1 MQRVKQRVSV
11 LDILNLHMSSNSYK
25 RWNLRLQPHSTKQL
39 PLLHNYNI
47 QNESLSQQ
55 AIYTFWCWTSFQ
67 KGLRPDRPTQ
77 PETWRSSEA
86 LQECKKNQQQIVP
99 LQPEVKV
106 GCRRGCAQHVLRL
119 CLRKSWPSCRSSKR
133 TFQRIC
139 GNRFWFWF
147 RLHVWYRI
155 EGVNR
160 MSFPPKRP
168 FSEPTQISRKKAF
181 KLSLNHPRT
190 YTCPLPSAS
199 HILVPGLKTIF
210 LPLKAS
216 LLHIQTFI
224 LECLTQ
230 GYLAY
235 CSLVSDW
242 HCYSHSFIFI
252 ALAGKIIQFWI
263 K

>member
-11 LDILNLHMSSNSYK
+11 RDILNLHMYSNSYK

-39 PLLHNYNI
+39 LLLHNYNI

-210 LPLKAS
+210 LLWKPP
-216 LLHIQTFI
+216 
-224 LECLTQ
+224 
-230 GYLAY
+230 
-235 CSLVSDW
+235 
-242 HCYSHSFIFI
+242 YSTSK
-252 ALAGKIIQFWI
+252 LSS
-263 K
+263 

>member
-1 MQRVKQRVSV
+1 MWRVSTQSCSV
-11 LDILNLHMSSNSYK
+11 SNNVSVYSTSLTYTCLQIPIKGEILGCNLI
-25 RWNLRLQPHSTKQL
+25 QP
-39 PLLHNYNI
+39 NNFYYYNI

-210 LPLKAS
+210 LLWKPP
-216 LLHIQTFI
+216 
-224 LECLTQ
+224 
-230 GYLAY
+230 
-235 CSLVSDW
+235 CSTSKLS
-242 HCYSHSFIFI
+242 S
-252 ALAGKIIQFWI
+252 
-263 K
+263 

>member
-11 LDILNLHMSSNSYK
+11 LGILNLHMSSNSYK
-25 RWNLRLQPHSTKQL
+25 RWNLRLQPHSTKQF
-39 PLLHNYNI
+39 YYYTTTI
-47 QNESLSQQ
+47 FKMKVSLSKRFTLSDAERRFRR
-55 AIYTFWCWTSFQ
+55 AIW
-67 KGLRPDRPTQ
+67 PDRPTQ

-210 LPLKAS
+210 LLWKPP
-216 LLHIQTFI
+216 
-224 LECLTQ
+224 
-230 GYLAY
+230 
-235 CSLVSDW
+235 
-242 HCYSHSFIFI
+242 YSTSK
-252 ALAGKIIQFWI
+252 LSS
-263 K
+263 

>member
-1 MQRVKQRVSV
+1 MSTQSCSVSNNVSV
-11 LDILNLHMSSNSYK
+11 YSTSLTYTCLQIPIKGEILGSNLI
-25 RWNLRLQPHSTKQL
+25 QPNNFYYYTTTIFKMKV
-39 PLLHNYNI
+39 
-47 QNESLSQQ
+47 SLSKRFTLSDAERRFRRACDQ
-55 AIYTFWCWTSFQ
+55 IVLLNQ
-67 KGLRPDRPTQ
+67 KLGEVQKP
-77 PETWRSSEA
+77 

-210 LPLKAS
+210 LLWKPP
-216 LLHIQTFI
+216 
-224 LECLTQ
+224 
-230 GYLAY
+230 
-235 CSLVSDW
+235 
-242 HCYSHSFIFI
+242 YSTSK
-252 ALAGKIIQFWI
+252 LSS
-263 K
+263 

>member
-39 PLLHNYNI
+39 LLLHNYNI

-106 GCRRGCAQHVLRL
+106 GCPRGCAQHVLRL

-139 GNRFWFWF
+139 GK
-147 RLHVWYRI
+147 
-155 EGVNR
+155 
-160 MSFPPKRP
+160 SF
-168 FSEPTQISRKKAF
+168 
-181 KLSLNHPRT
+181 
-190 YTCPLPSAS
+190 
-199 HILVPGLKTIF
+199 LVL
-210 LPLKAS
+210 
-216 LLHIQTFI
+216 IQTT
-224 LECLTQ
+224 CLIQ
-230 GYLAY
+230 NRG
-235 CSLVSDW
+235 SKPHVVSPKT
-242 HCYSHSFIFI
+242 
-252 ALAGKIIQFWI
+252 ALLRANTNI
-263 K
+263 

>member
-39 PLLHNYNI
+39 LLLHNYNI

-106 GCRRGCAQHVLRL
+106 GCLRGCAQHVLRL

-139 GNRFWFWF
+139 GNRFWFSF

-160 MSFPPKRP
+160 MSFPPK
-168 FSEPTQISRKKAF
+168 TA
-181 KLSLNHPRT
+181 
-190 YTCPLPSAS
+190 
-199 HILVPGLKTIF
+199 
-210 LPLKAS
+210 
-216 LLHIQTFI
+216 LLRANTNI
-224 LECLTQ
+224 
-230 GYLAY
+230 
-235 CSLVSDW
+235 
-242 HCYSHSFIFI
+242 
-252 ALAGKIIQFWI
+252 
-263 K
+263 

>member
-39 PLLHNYNI
+39 LLLHNYNI

-67 KGLRPDRPTQ
+67 KGLLPDRPTQ

-99 LQPEVKV
+99 LQLEVKV

-155 EGVNR
+155 EGVNACR
-160 MSFPPKRP
+160 FPQNGPSQSQHKYL
-168 FSEPTQISRKKAF
+168 ERKP
-181 KLSLNHPRT
+181 LNCR
-190 YTCPLPSAS
+190 SI
-199 HILVPGLKTIF
+199 ILVHTHVYYQV
-210 LPLKAS
+210 
-216 LLHIQTFI
+216 LHIFWSQAWRQSSCFESLPTPHPNFHLKMLDPRLLSI
-224 LECLTQ
+224 LLISFW
-230 GYLAY
+230 LA
-235 CSLVSDW
+235 LLFAQLHL
-242 HCYSHSFIFI
+242 HCTSR
-252 ALAGKIIQFWI
+252 
-263 K
+263 

>member
-39 PLLHNYNI
+39 LLLHNYNI

-86 LQECKKNQQQIVP
+86 LQECKKNQQQIFP

-199 HILVPGLKTIF
+199 HILVPGLKKSSCF
-210 LPLKAS
+210 ESLPTPHPNFHLRMLDPR
-216 LLHIQTFI
+216 LLSI
-224 LECLTQ
+224 LLISFW
-230 GYLAY
+230 LA
-235 CSLVSDW
+235 LLFAQLHL
-242 HCYSHSFIFI
+242 HCTSR
-252 ALAGKIIQFWI
+252 
-263 K
+263 

>member
-39 PLLHNYNI
+39 LLLHNYNI

-99 LQPEVKV
+99 LQLEVKV

-210 LPLKAS
+210 LLWKPP
-216 LLHIQTFI
+216 
-224 LECLTQ
+224 
-230 GYLAY
+230 
-235 CSLVSDW
+235 
-242 HCYSHSFIFI
+242 YSTSK
-252 ALAGKIIQFWI
+252 LSS
-263 K
+263 

>member
-1 MQRVKQRVSV
+1 
-11 LDILNLHMSSNSYK
+11 MSSNSYK

-39 PLLHNYNI
+39 LLLHNYNI

-119 CLRKSWPSCRSSKR
+119 CLRKSWPSCRPSKR
-133 TFQRIC
+133 TFQRVC

-155 EGVNR
+155 EEETACR
-160 MSFPPKRP
+160 FPQNGPSQSQHKYL
-168 FSEPTQISRKKAF
+168 ERKP
-181 KLSLNHPRT
+181 LNCR
-190 YTCPLPSAS
+190 SI
-199 HILVPGLKTIF
+199 ILVHIQVHYQVLHIFWSQGLKTIF
-210 LPLKAS
+210 LLWKPP
-216 LLHIQTFI
+216 
-224 LECLTQ
+224 
-230 GYLAY
+230 
-235 CSLVSDW
+235 
-242 HCYSHSFIFI
+242 YSTSK
-252 ALAGKIIQFWI
+252 LSS
-263 K
+263 

>member
-39 PLLHNYNI
+39 LLLHNYNI

-106 GCRRGCAQHVLRL
+106 GCRRGLCAT
-119 CLRKSWPSCRSSKR
+119 C
-133 TFQRIC
+133 TTI
-139 GNRFWFWF
+139 
-147 RLHVWYRI
+147 
-155 EGVNR
+155 
-160 MSFPPKRP
+160 M
-168 FSEPTQISRKKAF
+168 PTQ
-181 KLSLNHPRT
+181 KLTKLQIFEENFSTNLWK
-190 YTCPLPSAS
+190 SF
-199 HILVPGLKTIF
+199 LVL
-210 LPLKAS
+210 
-216 LLHIQTFI
+216 IQTT
-224 LECLTQ
+224 CLIQ
-230 GYLAY
+230 NRG
-235 CSLVSDW
+235 SKPHVVSPKT
-242 HCYSHSFIFI
+242 
-252 ALAGKIIQFWI
+252 ALLRANTNI
-263 K
+263 

>member
-39 PLLHNYNI
+39 LLLHNYNI

-168 FSEPTQISRKKAF
+168 FSEPTQIVAQSSSYIHMSITKCF
-181 KLSLNHPRT
+181 TYSGPR
-190 YTCPLPSAS
+190 LEDNLLA
-199 HILVPGLKTIF
+199 
-210 LPLKAS
+210 LKAS